1 MRIVDVRCTN
11 VFVPYREPFS
21 PYVGSRGPGEGTR
34 GPASLLVEVAT
45 DDGISGWGEAK
56 GEARP
61 DLADLIRSERPFDIE
76 RILERLRVANVSRRQ
91 RSGVEMAL
99 WDIIGK
105 ASGQPV
111 CDLLGGRYRT
121 RVELCACQGINEP
134 ALSGEIAGLAVRE
147 WGFRTLK
154 TKAGLDPEQDAA
166 IIRAMR
172 AAVGPDV
179 ALRPDANSAYS
190 VERAKQLLPA
200 YREAAVQY
208 AEDPCQA
215 DDLQAWA
222 ALRRE
227 FAVPLAL
234 NMSIA
239 ALEDALRLVQHRD
252 AADVWLPDPLE
263 AGGMWEVKKV
273 GALAQ
278 ALGIK
283 CGMHCSHD
291 LGIKTA
297 AVVHVAASTPS
308 FTLAC
313 DSLYH
318 ALTDDVL
325 TERLSIVEGA
335 IAVPAAP
342 GLGVEVDPEKV
353 ARYAQPR
360 P

>member
-1 MRIVDVRCTN
+1 MRIVDVHCTN

-21 PYVGSRGPGEGTR
+21 PYVGSRGRGEGTR
-34 GPASLLVEVAT
+34 GPASLLVQVTT
-45 DDGISGWGEAK
+45 DDGLSGWGEAK
-56 GEARP
+56 GQARP
-61 DLADLIRSERPFDIE
+61 DLAELVRGERPFDVE
-76 RILERLRVANVSRRQ
+76 RILERLRVAGVSRQ
-91 RSGVEMAL
+91 HRSGVEMAL
-99 WDIIGK
+99 WDIVGK

-111 CDLLGGRYRT
+111 CDLLGGRYRS
-121 RVELCACQGINEP
+121 RVELCACQGINGP
-134 ALSGEIAGLAVRE
+134 AQSGEIAAMVVRE

-154 TKAGLDPEQDAA
+154 TKAGLDPDQDAA

-172 AAVGPDV
+172 AATGPDV

-190 VERAKQLLPA
+190 IERAKPLLPV
-200 YREAAVQY
+200 YREVAVQY
-208 AEDPCQA
+208 AEDPFPA

-222 ALRRE
+222 ALRQE
-227 FAVPLAL
+227 FGVPLAL

-239 ALEDALRLVQHRD
+239 TLDDALRLVNARD
-252 AADVWLPDPLE
+252 AADVWLPDPLV
-263 AGGMWEVKKV
+263 AGGLWEVKKV

-278 ALGIK
+278 ALGVV

-325 TERLSIVEGA
+325 TERLPIVDGT

-353 ARYAQPR
+353 TRYAQAR